1 MTHKN
6 RRRSSYASWILI
18 SKTGIAC
25 PQPKIGSCSNNYYRI
40 LTICMSIWREFSHK
54 SIPVFRNKN
63 RNRVARMATILV
75 CVSFSAPK
83 SCHPPTILLVML
95 KRVFS
100 PNGPFKGTVSQDF
113 LLLVFFAWISF
124 PPSPEYPIRT
134 VSNFLERRYLQ
145 VKVHHRY
152 QWHRWQICPGYQWHW
167 RQILPPVPLVLS
179 KWYERHRWQVI
190 WTVSD
195 SLHLKV
201 NLKEQIYLYVNS
213 TIPKVPKQKN

>member
-1 MTHKN
+1 MIIQMGLNRLSDALQSSTLSPVAAVFTSMTHKN

-152 QWHRWQICPGYQWHW
+152 QWHRWQ
-167 RQILPPVPLVLS
+167 
-179 KWYERHRWQVI
+179 
-190 WTVSD
+190 TD
-195 SLHLKV
+195 SLKKNRIE
-201 NLKEQIYLYVNS
+201 NLMTLS
-213 TIPKVPKQKN
+213 L